1 MLTLDLTHPKAGE
14 LLSQS
19 FHASADRLDLA
30 ALAVAALEY
39 PSLDIERTQDHLDR
53 LARRVVAARTDSWTP
68 VDQVEALRTVLVE
81 EEDLRG
87 NEARYHDPENSFIN
101 RVLDQKRG
109 IPISVSVV
117 WLEVARRAGI
127 PLYGVGFPGHFLV
140 AIGRDGGRL
149 VVDPFNGGKLLST
162 EDCEALL
169 RQVVPEARLS
179 DALFAPTPVREIVW
193 RMLMNL
199 KRIYLSRGDQL
210 RAIKVQDLLLQLAPD
225 HPLELRTR
233 AALLSSLGAYRAALS
248 DLERVMQLG
257 PAPDAAAL
265 KSAAKALKE
274 RLQFVN

>member
-19 FHASADRLDLA
+19 FNASTERLDLA
-30 ALAVAALEY
+30 ALAVAAMEY
-39 PSLDIERTQDHLDR
+39 PSLDVERIQDQLDR
-53 LARRVVAARTDSWTP
+53 LARRVLAVRTDSWTP
-68 VDQVEALRTVLVE
+68 LDQVEAMRKVLVE

-87 NEARYHDPENSFIN
+87 NEERYHDPENSFIN

-109 IPISVSVV
+109 IPISLSVV

-127 PLYGVGFPGHFLV
+127 PLYGVSFPGHFLV
-140 AIGRDGGRL
+140 AIDADGGRL

-162 EDCEALL
+162 GDCEGLL
-169 RQVVPEARLS
+169 RRVNPDAQLS
-179 DALFAPTPVREIVW
+179 DALFAPSPVREIVW
-193 RMLMNL
+193 RMLTNL
-199 KRIYLSRGDQL
+199 KRLFLSRGDQL

-265 KSAAKALKE
+265 KIAAKTLKE